1 METRSGLALSAFWLL
16 FLAIVTSIW
25 STPAAAEPRSGT
37 KSAEELAGEAEEEA
51 EEADEGALAGAEASN
66 PTAAVNFQDI
76 RYRYFDLRSGRQK
89 HSFETEGAFVP
100 HPRLKLTNELR
111 GNYTDQGGSW
121 EADVEELK
129 LKAISLTDMM
139 PFGVKA
145 KFALGLEWLK
155 DLGDFDEGTGTG
167 SDQLAPL
174 VGVGW
179 LPTERDFVITLVQ
192 YFHSYDESSNA
203 PTVRV
208 TGPRLIYIRAIPQI
222 QGWAKVD
229 YKMAID
235 HKRSDDF
242 TSTLELQVGTMFNR
256 RIGMY
261 AEFLVGND
269 ILDTRAYD
277 FGAGLAVRLM
287 Y

>member
-1 METRSGLALSAFWLL
+1 MNRMETRSGLKLSAFRLL
-16 FLAIVTSIW
+16 LLAIVTSIG
-25 STPAAAEPRSGT
+25 SAPAAAEPDSGT
-37 KSAEELAGEAEEEA
+37 ESAEELAHEAEEEA
-51 EEADEGALAGAEASN
+51 EEEGVAGAAASN
-66 PTAAVNFQDI
+66 PTAAVNYQDI
-76 RYRYFDLRSGRQK
+76 RYRYFDLRNGRQK
-89 HSFETEGAFVP
+89 HSFETEGAFVL

-111 GNYTDQGGSW
+111 GNYTDRGGSW

-179 LPTERDFVITLVQ
+179 LPTERDFVITLLQ